1 MEQVKYVGVDTGV
14 DVLIMSRKIKNIVKN
29 TFIATF
35 NFTFTVLTILLIVD
49 NGNILT
55 DGTTRKR
62 EKELCQR
69 QNAFTA
75 R

>member
-29 TFIATF
+29 TFIASF

-55 DGTTRKR
+55 DGTTHKR
-62 EKELCQR
+62 EKGLCQR